1 MLNPWMR
8 LPRRREEER
17 SSRRG
22 AHGILFILCS
32 SSCSMDLSLSL
43 MIRFQLH
50 VRLAFS
56 WRYVTANGACDICS
70 NVELYRSHSKHV
82 QQSSFTTLL
91 GMLQG
96 WTKQSPNFIATQQ
109 D

>member
-1 MLNPWMR
+1 MLSPWMR

-17 SSRRG
+17 SSKRG
-22 AHGILFILCS
+22 VHGILFILCS

-50 VRLAFS
+50 ARSAFS
-56 WRYVTANGACDICS
+56 WRYVAANGACDICS
-70 NVELYRSHSKHV
+70 NVDLCRSHSKHV
-82 QQSSFTTLL
+82 EKSSFTTSPEIP
-91 GMLQG
+91 QG
-96 WTKQSPNFIATQQ
+96 WTKELLNFIATQQ